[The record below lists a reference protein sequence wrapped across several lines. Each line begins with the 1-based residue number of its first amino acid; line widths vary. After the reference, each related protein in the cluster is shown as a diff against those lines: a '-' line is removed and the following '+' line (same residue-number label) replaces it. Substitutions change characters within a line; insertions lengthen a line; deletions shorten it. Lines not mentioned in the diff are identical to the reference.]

1 MAEEFQ
7 NTISLYG
14 PVDAVEEIARLIG
27 MVLFKSLESEST
39 DAFILL
45 WSGVAQPDSPQD
57 ILDGCLVDSVVFE
70 KDWAKISL
78 AFRTRQGAFPVRAL
92 ADMMK
97 QFPEVYMEIQTL
109 GDCSGLTGILAK
121 NGENLAIR
129 QLDFGADCAN
139 LTSLFIEYHS
149 FLVGFPIRTD
159 PIEHSK
165 PQC

>member
-14 PVDAVEEIARLIG
+14 PVDAVEEMARLIG
-27 MVLFKSLESEST
+27 IALFKNLKSEST

-45 WSGVAQPDSPQD
+45 SNGVAQPDSAQD
-57 ILDGCLVDSVVFE
+57 ILDGCLADSVVFN

-78 AFRTRQGAFPVRAL
+78 AFRTRRGAFPVRAL

-121 NGENLAIR
+121 DGKNLAIR

-139 LTSLFIEYHS
+139 LTSLFVEYHS
-149 FLVGFPIRTD
+149 FRGAFPTGVD

-165 PQC
+165 PKC

>member
-14 PVDAVEEIARLIG
+14 PVDAVEEMARLIG
-27 MVLFKSLESEST
+27 MALFENLESEST

-45 WSGVAQPDSPQD
+45 WNGVVQPDSPQD
-57 ILDGCLVDSVVFE
+57 ILDGCLADSVVFE
-70 KDWAKISL
+70 RDWAKISL
-78 AFRTRQGAFPVRAL
+78 AFRTRRGAFPVRAL

-97 QFPEVYMEIQTL
+97 QFAEVYMEIQTV

-121 NGENLAIR
+121 EGKNLAIR
-129 QLDFGADCAN
+129 RLDLGADCAN
-139 LTSLFIEYHS
+139 LTSLFIEYHG
-149 FLVGFPIRTD
+149 FRVGFPTGIV

>member
-14 PVDAVEEIARLIG
+14 RVDAVEEVARLIG
-27 MVLFKSLESEST
+27 VSLFKNLENECT
-39 DAFILL
+39 DEFIFLNNSAAKPNEANDML
-45 WSGVAQPDSPQD
+45 TE
-57 ILDGCLVDSVVFE
+57 CLIDSVVFE
-70 KDWAKISL
+70 ESWAKISL
-78 AFRTRQGAFPVRAL
+78 AFQTRRGAFPMRAL

-121 NGENLAIR
+121 EGKNLAIR
-129 QLDFGADCAN
+129 RLDLGADCAN

-149 FLVGFPIRTD
+149 FRGGFPTRIV
-159 PIEHSK
+159 PIEHFK
-165 PQC
+165 P

>member
-7 NTISLYG
+7 NTILLYG
-14 PVDAVEEIARLIG
+14 PVTAVEEMARLIG
-27 MVLFKSLESEST
+27 MVLFENLESEST

-45 WSGVAQPDSPQD
+45 WNGVAQPDSPQD

-78 AFRTRQGAFPVRAL
+78 AFRTRRGAFPVRAL

-97 QFPEVYMEIQTL
+97 QFAEVYLEIQTV

-129 QLDFGADCAN
+129 RLDLGADCSN

-149 FLVGFPIRTD
+149 FRVGFPTRIA

-165 PQC
+165 AQC

>member
-7 NTISLYG
+7 NTISLHG
-14 PVDAVEEIARLIG
+14 PLDAVEEIARLIG
-27 MVLFKSLESEST
+27 MALFENLKSEST

-45 WSGVAQPDSPQD
+45 WNGVAQPDSPQD

-78 AFRTRQGAFPVRAL
+78 AFRTRREAFPVRAL

-97 QFPEVYMEIQTL
+97 QFPEVYMEIQSL
-109 GDCSGLTGILAK
+109 GDCRGLTGILAK
-121 NGENLAIR
+121 NGENLAIGR
-129 QLDFGADCAN
+129 LDLGADCAN
-139 LTSLFIEYHS
+139 LTSLFVEYHS
-149 FLVGFPIRTD
+149 FRGAFPIGVD

-165 PQC
+165 PKC

>member
-27 MVLFKSLESEST
+27 MALFKNLESEST

-78 AFRTRQGAFPVRAL
+78 AFQTRRGAFPMLAF

-109 GDCSGLTGILAK
+109 GDCSGLTGILAT

-129 QLDFGADCAN
+129 CLDLGADCAN

-149 FLVGFPIRTD
+149 FRGAFPIGVD
-159 PIEHSK
+159 PIEI
-165 PQC
+165 